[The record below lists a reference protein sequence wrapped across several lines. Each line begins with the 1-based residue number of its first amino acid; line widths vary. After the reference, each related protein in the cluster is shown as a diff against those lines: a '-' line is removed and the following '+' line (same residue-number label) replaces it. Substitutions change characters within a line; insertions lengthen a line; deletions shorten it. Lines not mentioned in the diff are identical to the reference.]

1 MSEWWNGRHGGFKT
15 HYLGCEGSNP
25 SFDTIKIKSV
35 MTKNDVK
42 KYLYKNKELM
52 AEFSHYVSGNL
63 YYNIQLED
71 GVYQFPIPTVEDKVE
86 YFLPENS
93 GEDEIEYDYIELSS
107 DLGTTSFDRSI
118 KASFLNR
125 WVDKS
130 FDKGEFIRL

>member
-1 MSEWWNGRHGGFKT
+1 
-15 HYLGCEGSNP
+15 
-25 SFDTIKIKSV
+25 
-35 MTKNDVK
+35 
-42 KYLYKNKELM
+42 M